1 MTTPPAEDDDQQGT
15 PRPQPQYPPPHG
27 QAGQAGYP
35 GAGPPGHRQAG
46 SPGYSQPGYPPA
58 GQPRHPQGQP
68 GHPPPGNPQGQ
79 PGHPPAGQP
88 GNPQGQPGYPPPG
101 HPQGQPGYPPAG
113 QPGHP
118 QGQPGH
124 PPASQPGHSQGLP
137 GYPGAEG
144 VAQGPPPYYPAA
156 PASAGLAFPGSARP
170 QSGSAVTSL
179 VLGILGLLGSFFGA
193 LLAIVF
199 GIVALVRIRRTGL
212 RGRAMAMTGIVLG
225 IMWTGL
231 TVGFILLV
239 LHSTSYGSVG
249 GLQAGACFD
258 NLQPGQASTQVHY
271 LSSCAQP
278 HNGQVVGT
286 FVLSGSAWPGTPTVR
301 REASAGCA
309 ALLGNVLRQQALS
322 SGVSV
327 QNYTPD
333 QQAWSS
339 GDRSASCVLLD
350 PDTRHPGPMLAPGAP

>member
-27 QAGQAGYP
+27 QADQAGYP
-35 GAGPPGHRQAG
+35 GTGP
-46 SPGYSQPGYPPA
+46 SGYPGA
-58 GQPRHPQGQP
+58 GQ
-68 GHPPPGNPQGQ
+68 
-79 PGHPPAGQP
+79 
-88 GNPQGQPGYPPPG
+88 PQGQPGYPPPGQPG

-118 QGQPGH
+118 QGQPGY
-124 PPASQPGHSQGLP
+124 PPAGQPGHPQGQPGYPPAGQPGHPQGQPGYPPAGQPGYSQGQP
-137 GYPGAEG
+137 GYPGVEG
-144 VAQGPPPYYPAA
+144 GAQSPPPYYPAA
-156 PASAGLAFPGSARP
+156 PVSAGLAFPGAVRP

-179 VLGILGLLGSFFGA
+179 VLGILGLLGSFFSA

-199 GIVALVRIRRTGL
+199 GIVALARIRRTGL
-212 RGRAMAMTGIVLG
+212 RGRALAMTGIVLG

-239 LHSTSYGSVG
+239 IHGASYGSVG
-249 GLQAGACFD
+249 GLRAGACFD
-258 NLQPGQASTQVHY
+258 NLQPGQVSTQVHY
-271 LSSCAQP
+271 LSSCTQP

-286 FVLSGSAWPGTPTVR
+286 FVLSGSAWPGKSAVR
-301 REASAGCA
+301 RQASAGCA
-309 ALLGNVLRQQALS
+309 AMLGNVLRQQALS

-327 QNYTPD
+327 LNYTPD

-350 PDTRHPGPMLAPGAP
+350 PDARHAGPMLAPGAP